1 MAFYNSCRNVSLDGC
16 ILKAECQDS
25 NGYWGSW
32 SSIDLNDYIGNTD
45 GYFNTST
52 NRFWETATDI
62 FLKGSVLHASME
74 DGDGNYREEQTID
87 LNLFITNDN
96 GHLKF
101 KQYMHESILKTG
113 SFYHLDGSILRGLV
127 LGYNG
132 KYNVT
137 EIDLNECYAN
147 KNGSFQSDDNHFYH
161 TSRNLRLV
169 PSPGAL
175 TLEGE
180 LRNWDKNYQA
190 ASVNL
195 AVCIMNNDGRFQFVR
210 HDGFWDRDGWFAKT
224 FEGVPLIGFAI
235 AGVHAAAGNNEHAA
249 RALAKCANSSVV
261 CVGVVIGFM
270 LGETVGSVIGA
281 GIATPIGIWIET
293 EIKDHL
299 IDDPMLLAEF
309 EEATLGRYIGETLLN
324 MGMAAIP
331 GDPIANMTKGAGN
344 EAFKK
349 TFEMALKNYTRQV
362 VAGMRSSVATTEVED
377 KVKILL
383 SGIGDLLKGDAP
395 SSWSEAEEKV
405 KQVLKNRGVQ
415 LVNTPPMVNFHI

>member
-1 MAFYNSCRNVSLDGC
+1 MAFYNSCRNVRLDGST
-16 ILKAECQDS
+16 LRADCQDK
-25 NGYWGSW
+25 NGSW
-32 SSIDLNDYIGNTD
+32 RQSEINLNDCIGNKD
-45 GYFNTST
+45 GYFNTSQ
-52 NRFWETATDI
+52 NRFFETARNVS
-62 FLKGSVLHASME
+62 LKGSASTQLCKTVM
-74 DGDGNYREEQTID
+74 QTVD
-87 LNLFITNDN
+87 LNLFITNDD

-113 SFYHLDGSILRGLV
+113 SFYHLDGPILRGLV

-132 KYNVT
+132 KFNVT

-147 KNGSFQSDDNHFYH
+147 KNGSFQSDDNHFYNS
-161 TSRNLRLV
+161 SRNLRLV

-180 LRNWDKNYQA
+180 LRNWYNSYSN

-195 AVCIMNNDGRFQFVR
+195 AICIMNNDGKFQFVR
-210 HDGFWDRDGWFAKT
+210 HDGFWDRDGWAAKT
-224 FEGVPLIGFAI
+224 FEGVPLLGFVVAGIHEI
-235 AGVHAAAGNNEHAA
+235 AGNHEHAA

-270 LGETVGSVIGA
+270 LGETMGSVIGA

-299 IDDPMLLAEF
+299 IEDPMLLAQF

-331 GDPIANMTKGAGN
+331 GDPIANITKGAGN
-344 EAFKK
+344 EAFKQ
-349 TFEMALKNYTRQV
+349 TLGIAVKNYTRQV
-362 VAGMRSSVATTEVED
+362 VAGMRSSVATTEVEE

-383 SGIGDLLKGDAP
+383 SGIGDLIKGDAP
-395 SSWSEAEEKV
+395 SSWSDAEEKV
-405 KQVLKNRGVQ
+405 KKVLKERGAQ
-415 LVNTPPMVNFHI
+415 LANTPPMVNFHI